1 MDSMAEPESS
11 VNGLD
16 ETGQP
21 ISRSFS
27 YMSLESHPAMKG
39 FVVHAKDNSLDNL
52 EHWRK
57 LCLVLNATR
66 RFRYCANTERR
77 RRTEDHLK
85 SVSSLVL

>member
-1 MDSMAEPESS
+1 MDSMAELETS

-21 ISRSFS
+21 MSRTFS

-39 FVVHAKDNSLDNL
+39 FVVNAKDNTLESL

-66 RFRYCANTERR
+66 RFRYCANTEKR

-85 SVSSLVL
+85 SVSSSNL